1 MAKLYK
7 VVEADF
13 KIAPYQ
19 RTTLINASDEVFVL
33 DDSDN
38 TKKIWI
44 WIGKKASTRQKFNAA
59 RLAEK
64 LDKEAGG
71 GPVIK
76 TIDEGEE
83 PQEFLDMF

>member
-1 MAKLYK
+1 MAKLYR
-7 VVEADF
+7 VLGEDF
-13 KIAPYQ
+13 EIAPYQ

-38 TKKIWI
+38 KKIWI

-83 PQEFLDMF
+83 PQEFFDMF

>member
-7 VVEADF
+7 VVGEDME
-13 KIAPYQ
+13 IAPYQ
-19 RTTLINASDEVFVL
+19 ITTLMNASNEVFVL
-33 DDSDN
+33 DDSKN
-38 TKKIWI
+38 KKIWI

-71 GPVIK
+71 EPVIK
-76 TIDEGEE
+76 TIDDGEE

>member
-7 VVEADF
+7 VVDEDLE
-13 KIAPYQ
+13 IAPYQ
-19 RTTLINASDEVFVL
+19 ITTLMNASNEVFVL
-33 DDSDN
+33 DDSEN
-38 TKKIWI
+38 KRIWI
-44 WIGKKASTRQKFNAA
+44 WIGNKASSRQRFNTA

-71 GPVIK
+71 LPVIK

-83 PQEFLDMF
+83 PQEFLGMF

>member
-1 MAKLYK
+1 MAKLYR
-7 VVEADF
+7 VVGEDME
-13 KIAPYQ
+13 IAPYQ
-19 RTTLINASDEVFVL
+19 RTTLMKASNDVFVL
-33 DDSDN
+33 DDHEN
-38 TKKIWI
+38 KKIWI

-71 GPVIK
+71 LPTIT
-76 TIDEGEE
+76 TIDEAEE

>member
-7 VVEADF
+7 VVGENIE
-13 KIAPYQ
+13 IAPYQ
-19 RTTLINASDEVFVL
+19 ITSFDSTEVFIL
-33 DDSDN
+33 DDREN
-38 TKKIWI
+38 EKIWI
-44 WIGKKASTRQKFNAA
+44 WLGKNTSIRQKFNAA

-76 TIDEGEE
+76 TIDEGDE

>member
-1 MAKLYK
+1 MAKLYRIHG
-7 VVEADF
+7 EDF

-19 RTTLINASDEVFVL
+19 RTTLMNASKEVFVL

-38 TKKIWI
+38 KKIWI

>member
-7 VVEADF
+7 VVEEDF
-13 KIAPYQ
+13 EIAPYQ
-19 RTTLINASDEVFVL
+19 RTTLMNVSDEVFVL

-38 TKKIWI
+38 KKIWI

-83 PQEFLDMF
+83 PQEFLGMF

>member
-1 MAKLYK
+1 MAKLYR
-7 VVEADF
+7 VVGEDME
-13 KIAPYQ
+13 IAPYQ
-19 RTTLINASDEVFVL
+19 RTTLMKASNDVFVL
-33 DDSDN
+33 DDREN
-38 TKKIWI
+38 KKIWI

-71 GPVIK
+71 LP
-76 TIDEGEE
+76 TITTIVEAEE

>member
-7 VVEADF
+7 VVGETME
-13 KIAPYQ
+13 IAPYQ
-19 RTTLINASDEVFVL
+19 RTTLMKASNEVFVL
-33 DDSDN
+33 DDRGN
-38 TKKIWI
+38 KKIWI

-71 GPVIK
+71 VPTIT
-76 TIDEGEE
+76 TIDEGDE